1 MSQISQTTL
10 PIVGELTIFRAM
22 ELQPQ
27 MLAKPAPEQMDLS
40 GVTDLDS
47 AGVQLLMM
55 AKKNAQIQGKDLQL
69 CGHSPAV
76 LDVFEQLNVAGYFG
90 DHLVMDANTKTS
102 RS

>member
-1 MSQISQTTL
+1 
-10 PIVGELTIFRAM
+10 
-22 ELQPQ
+22 
-27 MLAKPAPEQMDLS
+27 
-40 GVTDLDS
+40 
-47 AGVQLLMM
+47 M